1 QYQRNEIT
9 IDEYRKQKKDLKDL
23 ERELLE
29 VSREKLE

>member
-23 ERELLE
+23 ERELIGE
-29 VSREKLE
+29 SREKLE